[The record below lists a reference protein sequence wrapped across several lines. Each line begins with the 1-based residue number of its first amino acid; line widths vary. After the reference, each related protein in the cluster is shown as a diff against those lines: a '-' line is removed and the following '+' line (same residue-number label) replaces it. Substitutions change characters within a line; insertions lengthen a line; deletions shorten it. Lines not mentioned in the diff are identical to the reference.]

1 MFIKGIIAIFRKE
14 LQGYFFS
21 PTAYI
26 IAAFFWLISGFFF
39 CSILDEL
46 IQSVATQEQS
56 GFLLSIDVVYEFL
69 NSFLGVI
76 IASLLLVLLPALSM
90 GLYTEERKQG
100 TLELLAT
107 SPITNWG
114 VALGK
119 LLGVVTF
126 FTFMISPLWLY
137 EIIIFSVASP
147 AVTFKSILLAHLGL
161 ILLATTILS
170 LGMFISALTANSVL
184 AYIITF
190 ILVLVF
196 WLLAFIGRGVE
207 DFFRNKVGGEL
218 GERLGFMIKETLTH
232 LAWVEHYQN
241 FIKGLFDSSSIILF
255 LSYILLGVFLT
266 AQTIEAIRF
275 QRR

>member
-1 MFIKGIIAIFRKE
+1 
-14 LQGYFFS
+14 
-21 PTAYI
+21 
-26 IAAFFWLISGFFF
+26 
-39 CSILDEL
+39 
-46 IQSVATQEQS
+46 
-56 GFLLSIDVVYEFL
+56 
-69 NSFLGVI
+69 
-76 IASLLLVLLPALSM
+76 M

-266 AQTIEAIRF
+266 AQTVEALRF
-275 QRR
+275 QRK

>member
-1 MFIKGIIAIFRKE
+1 MFIQGIIAIFRRE

-26 IAAFFWLISGFFF
+26 IVAFFWLISGFFF

-56 GFLLSIDVVYEFL
+56 GFLVSIDVVYEFL

-76 IASLLLVLLPALSM
+76 VASLLLVLLPALSM

-147 AVTFKSILLAHLGL
+147 TVTFKSILLAHLGL

-170 LGMFISALTANSVL
+170 LGMFISALTASSVL

-232 LAWVEHYQN
+232 LAWVDHYQN

-255 LSYILLGVFLT
+255 LSYILLGIFLT